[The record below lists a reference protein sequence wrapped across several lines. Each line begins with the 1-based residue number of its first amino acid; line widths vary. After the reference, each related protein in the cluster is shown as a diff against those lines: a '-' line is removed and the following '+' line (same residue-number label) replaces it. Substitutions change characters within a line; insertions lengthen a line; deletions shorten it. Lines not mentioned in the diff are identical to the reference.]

1 MFDFGYSEIF
11 LVAVVLLIFVGP
23 KELPLLL
30 RSIFDFVSKI
40 KVYSSELRT
49 GIQSIANDIEIEKVS
64 KKSKNAEKTI
74 LPDDPEDKVSSQV
87 DKENKELKK
96 EK

>member
-1 MFDFGYSEIF
+1 MFDFGYSEVFIIA
-11 LVAVVLLIFVGP
+11 AVILIFIGP

-49 GIQSIANDIEIEKVS
+49 GIQSIANDIEIEKIS
-64 KKSKNAEKTI
+64 EKTLTTDKNDKKS
-74 LPDDPEDKVSSQV
+74 S
-87 DKENKELKK
+87 K
-96 EK
+96 EKKS

>member
-1 MFDFGYSEIF
+1 MFDFGYSEVFIIA
-11 LVAVVLLIFVGP
+11 AVILIFIGP

-49 GIQSIANDIEIEKVS
+49 GIQGIANDIEIEKIS
-64 KKSKNAEKTI
+64 EKILDTDKNDKKNS
-74 LPDDPEDKVSSQV
+74 
-87 DKENKELKK
+87 K
-96 EK
+96 EKKN

>member
-1 MFDFGYSEIF
+1 MFDFGYSELF
-11 LVAVVLLIFVGP
+11 LIAAAILIFIGP

-49 GIQSIANDIEIEKVS
+49 GIQSIANDIEIEKIS
-64 KKSKNAEKTI
+64 EKIIPANKKNKKDNKDKKNK
-74 LPDDPEDKVSSQV
+74 
-87 DKENKELKK
+87 
-96 EK
+96 

>member
-1 MFDFGYSEIF
+1 MFDFGYSEVFIMAPVILMF
-11 LVAVVLLIFVGP
+11 IGP

-49 GIQSIANDIEIEKVS
+49 GIQSIANDIEIEKIS
-64 KKSKNAEKTI
+64 EKILDTDKNDKKNS
-74 LPDDPEDKVSSQV
+74 
-87 DKENKELKK
+87 K
-96 EK
+96 EKKN

>member
-1 MFDFGYSEIF
+1 MIF
-11 LVAVVLLIFVGP
+11 IGP

-49 GIQSIANDIEIEKVS
+49 GIQSIANDIEIEKIS
-64 KKSKNAEKTI
+64 EKILDTDKNDKKNS
-74 LPDDPEDKVSSQV
+74 
-87 DKENKELKK
+87 K
-96 EK
+96 EKKN

>member
-1 MFDFGYSEIF
+1 MFDFGYSEVFIIA
-11 LVAVVLLIFVGP
+11 AVILIFIGP

-49 GIQSIANDIEIEKVS
+49 GIQSIANDIEIEKIS
-64 KKSKNAEKTI
+64 KKILDTDKN
-74 LPDDPEDKVSSQV
+74 DKKNS
-87 DKENKELKK
+87 K
-96 EK
+96 EKKN

>member
-1 MFDFGYSEIF
+1 MFDFGYSEVFIIA
-11 LVAVVLLIFVGP
+11 AVILIFIGP

-49 GIQSIANDIEIEKVS
+49 GIQSIANDIEIEKISEKNLTTDKNDKKNS
-64 KKSKNAEKTI
+64 KKKKN
-74 LPDDPEDKVSSQV
+74 
-87 DKENKELKK
+87 
-96 EK
+96 

>member
-1 MFDFGYSEIF
+1 MFDFGYSELF

-49 GIQSIANDIEIEKVS
+49 GIQSIANDIEIEKIS
-64 KKSKNAEKTI
+64 KKIINDEKPTSHQ
-74 LPDDPEDKVSSQV
+74 DKVIARV
-87 DKENKELKK
+87 DEENKELKK

>member
-1 MFDFGYSEIF
+1 MFDFGYSEVFIIA
-11 LVAVVLLIFVGP
+11 AVILIFIGP

-49 GIQSIANDIEIEKVS
+49 GIQSIANDIEIEKIS
-64 KKSKNAEKTI
+64 EKILDTDKNDKKTS
-74 LPDDPEDKVSSQV
+74 
-87 DKENKELKK
+87 K
-96 EK
+96 EKKN

>member
-1 MFDFGYSEIF
+1 MFDFGYSEVFIIA
-11 LVAVVLLIFVGP
+11 AVILIFIGP

-49 GIQSIANDIEIEKVS
+49 GIQSIANDIEIEKIS
-64 KKSKNAEKTI
+64 EKILDTNKNDKKNS
-74 LPDDPEDKVSSQV
+74 
-87 DKENKELKK
+87 K
-96 EK
+96 EKKN

>member
-1 MFDFGYSEIF
+1 MFDFGYSELF
-11 LVAVVLLIFVGP
+11 LIAAVILIFIGP

-49 GIQSIANDIEIEKVS
+49 GIQSIANDIEIEKIS
-64 KKSKNAEKTI
+64 EKI
-74 LPDDPEDKVSSQV
+74 IPANK
-87 DKENKELKK
+87 KENKNKK
-96 EK
+96 DKKDN

>member
-64 KKSKNAEKTI
+64 KKIINTEKSI
-74 LPDDPEDKVSSQV
+74 SLEDNVKSQV
-87 DKENKELKK
+87 DEKNKELKK